1 MTYEDVKRQRAEKE
15 KRSVSPSE
23 LRVFR
28 LTLMGVA
35 GCQQRSAKKQQN
47 LGFKLE
53 THDLMMFFFFLV
65 LHAKRLLWSL
75 EISYPHVSH

>member
-23 LRVFR
+23 LGVFR

-35 GCQQRSAKKQQN
+35 SVM
-47 LGFKLE
+47 KLI
-53 THDLMMFFFFLV
+53 L
-65 LHAKRLLWSL
+65 
-75 EISYPHVSH
+75 

>member
-35 GCQQRSAKKQQN
+35 GCQQRTAQPQAS
-47 LGFKLE
+47 
-53 THDLMMFFFFLV
+53 
-65 LHAKRLLWSL
+65 
-75 EISYPHVSH
+75 ISSYTFSYEADFIIHE